1 MAEQGY
7 WGHRGTGESDPPK
20 EGGVYGYS
28 SYPSHR
34 TERGTQ
40 VEPSR
45 HVSRREKGSIQHWAT
60 SCRVLTQAV
69 PERKGWLSR

>member
-34 TERGTQ
+34 TEGPPGRAQQTR
-40 VEPSR
+40 EPK
-45 HVSRREKGSIQHWAT
+45 RE
-60 SCRVLTQAV
+60 RVHPTL
-69 PERKGWLSR
+69 GN